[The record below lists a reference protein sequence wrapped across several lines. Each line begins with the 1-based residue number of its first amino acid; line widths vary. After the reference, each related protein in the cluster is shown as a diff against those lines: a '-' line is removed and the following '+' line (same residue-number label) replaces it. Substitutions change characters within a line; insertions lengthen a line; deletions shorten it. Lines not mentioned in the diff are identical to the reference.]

1 MKFDFKPEQV
11 SNGKVIYTFSD
22 FRRDLRQEVET
33 YVKKKRPQE
42 TAENQEIMV
51 SSLLN
56 LQFDVY
62 YWTAMDNDL
71 EDLVNFFKEKD
82 PATAVD
88 LEFLR
93 ALQEEGIEA
102 IKMLAAILNKKVR
115 DFQKEGLSEESAR
128 DKLASYIQECLE
140 KEPQ

>member
-62 YWTAMDNDL
+62 YWTSMDNDL

-82 PATAVD
+82 PATAVY

-93 ALQEEGIEA
+93 ALHEEGIES

-128 DKLASYIQECLE
+128 DKLASYKIGRAHV
-140 KEPQ
+140 